1 MVRHR
6 GLKCGNRAAFRKNWP
21 YYLFIAPSLALLI
34 LFFDLPAFSALY
46 HSFFEWDGHTKVF
59 VGLEHFQYMLEDP
72 VLLDSFKNLAVFI
85 VLLLAISLVV
95 PLTVAEM
102 IFNLRSSKRRR
113 FYQVAFLVPGL
124 VPGIVVMLVWQFIYD
139 PYFGPLNALLEKM
152 GFNKMDFLWLA
163 NPRTALFCLIFIGF
177 PWVSGTSVLI
187 FMAGLNTIPTS
198 VLDYCRLDGVGAFR
212 RFFHIDIHFVFGQVR
227 LLLITGFIGLMQGFG
242 LQLILTNGGPGTST
256 MVPGHHMY
264 LNAFTYDRLGYASA
278 LGLVLALIIL
288 TFTVVNLK
296 YLRIR
301 S

>member
-1 MVRHR
+1 MKKKTHVS
-6 GLKCGNRAAFRKNWP
+6 FRKAWG
-21 YYLFIAPSLALLI
+21 YYLFIAPSLLLLL

-46 HSFFEWDGHTKVF
+46 HSFFEWDGHSKIF
-59 VGLEHFQYMLEDP
+59 VGFENFEYMVEDP
-72 VLLDSFKNLAVFI
+72 VLRDSFKNLAVFI

-102 IFNLRSSKRRR
+102 IFNLRSLKSRR
-113 FYQVAFLVPGL
+113 FYQVSFLVPGL
-124 VPGIVVMLVWQFIYD
+124 VPGLVIMLIWQFIYD
-139 PYFGPLNALLEKM
+139 PYFGPLNALLEKV

-163 NPRTALFCLIFIGF
+163 DPKIALYCLIFIGF

-187 FMAGLNTIPTS
+187 FMAGLNTIPSS

-212 RFFHIDIHFVFGQVR
+212 RFLHIDIHFVFGQVR
-227 LLLITGFIGLMQGFG
+227 LLVITGFIGLMQGFG

-264 LNAFTYDRLGYASA
+264 LNAFLYDRLGYASA
-278 LGLVLALIIL
+278 LGLVLAVIIL
-288 TFTVVNLK
+288 SFTVLNLR

-301 S
+301 E